1 MSDLRIELVTGD
13 DAVLI
18 EDWQHVHN
26 TIIPT
31 APLSADE
38 IRERAGRNRL
48 EVAYRGDV
56 LVGCSTVRP
65 ATEED
70 PVTVIAR
77 VLPDHRRQ
85 GIGTQIYTHCL
96 AYARTLGD
104 GVVDTVVLASNAEG
118 LHFAERHGF
127 AEIERYLLDGDTI
140 PFVTLRL
147 G

>member
-1 MSDLRIELVTGD
+1 MELVTGD
-13 DAVLI
+13 DAVLVA
-18 EDWQHVHN
+18 DWRHVHN

-31 APLSADE
+31 APLSTDD

-65 ATEED
+65 ASDED

-77 VLPDHRRQ
+77 VLPGHRRQ
-85 GIGTQIYTHCL
+85 GIGTRLFTHCL
-96 AYARTLGD
+96 AYARTLTD
-104 GVVDTVVLASNAEG
+104 GAVDTVVLASNAEG
-118 LHFAERHGF
+118 LSFAEHHGF
-127 AEIERYLLDGDTI
+127 VEIERYVLDGDTI